1 MPRYIVHFNTNP
13 SAWPSDPAQ
22 VLATWEAVMAG
33 GSQLLE
39 QGLFDEIGWVGNL
52 EGYGLVEAES
62 KASVIG
68 LVNDSFPT
76 SLRRSWNSPR
86 TLRRGGATSRE
97 PRWQPRADPDRG
109 GG

>member
-62 KASVIG
+62 NVPSASSSV
-68 LVNDSFPT
+68 SFCTCLMARSTAP
-76 SLRRSWNSPR
+76 LRTAR
-86 TLRRGGATSRE
+86 
-97 PRWQPRADPDRG
+97 
-109 GG
+109 